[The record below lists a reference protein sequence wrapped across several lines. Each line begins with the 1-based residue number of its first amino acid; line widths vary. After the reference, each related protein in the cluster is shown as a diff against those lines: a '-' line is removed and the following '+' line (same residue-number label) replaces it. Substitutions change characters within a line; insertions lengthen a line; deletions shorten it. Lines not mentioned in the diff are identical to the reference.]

1 LPLISFHQKSAFAQ
15 PFNVIETGSGNP
27 AECNIFQNPQ
37 IAYVQIPLHP
47 GSLQTACKFDH
58 NGQSAEEEGK
68 KDELNLHDAPPG
80 A

>member
-1 LPLISFHQKSAFAQ
+1 L
-15 PFNVIETGSGNP
+15 
-27 AECNIFQNPQ
+27 
-37 IAYVQIPLHP
+37 QIPFHP